1 MPAGWA
7 ALGAAAIDAGGGYL
21 GQSSANRKNWKIAKA
36 QMAFQE
42 RMSNTAMQRRVQDLK
57 AAGLNPILAAKDGAS
72 TPAGASATM
81 LSEYP
86 ERAASTALQNK
97 VLAEQAKNVKANT
110 KLADSKA
117 DALNFV
123 STLSRFAGDK
133 LEGFLTS
140 AENGNITDFLS
151 GLFQP
156 SSAKRIDEKN
166 MITPKAKERHPTGL
180 QQHWLDTSWKRE
192 MSDISQQIGRKQAEI
207 ARLRSQDKDTREAYK
222 ELQDLRRKRVL
233 IQTGK

>member
-7 ALGAAAIDAGGGYL
+7 ALGAAAIDAAGGYL

-42 RMSNTAMQRRVQDLK
+42 RMSNTAMQRRVQDLR

-86 ERAASTALQNK
+86 EKAASTALQNK
-97 VLAEQAKNVKANT
+97 VLAEQARNVKANT
-110 KLADSKA
+110 ELARNKK
-117 DALNFV
+117 DALEFV

-133 LEGFLTS
+133 LENFLTS
-140 AENGNITDFLS
+140 VQNGNVTDFLS

-156 SSAKRIDEKN
+156 SSAKRIDEKH
-166 MITPKAKERHPTGL
+166 MITPGVKERSGSGL
-180 QQHWLDTSWKRE
+180 QQHWLDTLWKRE
-192 MSDISQQIGRKQAEI
+192 MSDISQQIGRQQALI
-207 ARLRSQDKDTREAYK
+207 AKMRAKDQDTRAAYK
-222 ELQDLRRKRVL
+222 KLQDLKRRRIL